1 MDRTEEVQMGKR
13 DRIEEV
19 QRGKMNRT
27 EEVQRGKM
35 DRTEEAE
42 MTSKTDSLRLP
53 IFIIMT
59 Y

>member
-1 MDRTEEVQMGKR
+1 MD
-13 DRIEEV
+13 
-19 QRGKMNRT
+19 RT

-42 MTSKTDSLRLP
+42 ITSKTDSLRLP